1 MKKTGTP
8 IWITDP
14 KAYREKMGNLL
25 GDADPIEVIAK
36 TPDTVAR
43 TVSEHTPQQMRSR
56 PFDGK
61 WTPNEIVGHL
71 VDAEW
76 VFGFRMRFILSEDQ
90 PTILGMDQELWV
102 SSQQHNEQEP
112 AKLVESFHAMRRI
125 NLLLWKRMTP
135 ADLKRTGQHSERGP
149 ESLGVMLGMV
159 AGHDLSHIDQIKRYL
174 EAASQ

>member
-1 MKKTGTP
+1 MTKNDTP
-8 IWITDP
+8 TWITDP
-14 KAYREKMGNLL
+14 KAYREKMDNLL
-25 GDADPIEVIAK
+25 GGADPIEVIAK

-43 TVSEHTPQQMRSR
+43 IVRKHMPERMRTR

-71 VDAEW
+71 ADAEW
-76 VFGFRMRFILSEDQ
+76 VFGFRMRLILSEDQ

-102 SSQQHNEQEP
+102 SSQRHNEQEP
-112 AKLVESFHAMRRI
+112 AALVDSFRSLRRI
-125 NLLLWKRMTP
+125 NVLLWKRMTP
-135 ADLKRTGQHSERGP
+135 ADLERTGQHSERGP

-174 EAASQ
+174 EAAPR

>member
-1 MKKTGTP
+1 MTKNDTP
-8 IWITDP
+8 TWITDP
-14 KAYREKMGNLL
+14 KAYREKLHDLL
-25 GDADPIEVIAK
+25 GGADPIDVIAK

-43 TVSEHTPQQMRSR
+43 IVRKHMPERMRTR

-71 VDAEW
+71 ADAEW
-76 VFGFRMRFILSEDQ
+76 VFGFRMRLILSEDQ

-102 SSQQHNEQEP
+102 SSQRHNEQEP
-112 AKLVESFHAMRRI
+112 AALVDSFRSLRRI
-125 NLLLWKRMTP
+125 NVPLWKRMTP
-135 ADLKRTGQHSERGP
+135 ADLERTGQHSERGP

-174 EAASQ
+174 EAAPR